1 MGKRE
6 KFKGE
11 QMENLKKAGELMIP
25 LEEYPHVPYWFS
37 LRQVVA
43 IMEKTMV
50 NPRVPGSPS
59 LARYVLVFNEAY
71 KLLGITRRRDI
82 LRGLQSR
89 FGAAL
94 PDPKLPGEKS
104 PSGEGKTDLG
114 PGEASYDALIKGLC
128 EQAERPVSEVM
139 LPIQSTVNFD
149 DHIGKVIQEMVKNNL
164 SMVPVLRENAVVGVV
179 RSVEVFHEIA
189 KLIL

>member
-1 MGKRE
+1 
-6 KFKGE
+6 
-11 QMENLKKAGELMIP
+11 MENLKKAGDLMIP
-25 LEEYPHVPYWFS
+25 LEEYPHVPYWFT

-43 IMEKTMV
+43 IMEKTRV

-82 LRGLQSR
+82 LRGLQPR
-89 FGAAL
+89 FVAAL
-94 PDPKLPGEKS
+94 PDPNPPGEKT
-104 PSGEGKTDLG
+104 PAGEGQNPG
-114 PGEASYDALIKGLC
+114 PPAASYDALIKGLC

-139 LPIQSTVNFD
+139 LPIQSTVAFD
-149 DHIGKVIQEMVKNNL
+149 DHIGKVIQEMVRNNL
-164 SMVPVLRENAVVGVV
+164 SMVPVLKENMVAGVI